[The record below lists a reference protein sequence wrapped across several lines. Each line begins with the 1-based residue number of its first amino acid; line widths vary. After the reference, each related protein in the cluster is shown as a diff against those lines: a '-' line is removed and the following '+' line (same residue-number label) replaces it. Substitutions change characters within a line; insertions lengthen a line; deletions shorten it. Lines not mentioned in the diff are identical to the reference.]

1 MILLERF
8 VPFFKKNN
16 IPMEPKTGKLKTE
29 KPWAEALKAMA
40 NP

>member
-1 MILLERF
+1 
-8 VPFFKKNN
+8 
-16 IPMEPKTGKLKTE
+16 MEPKTGKLKTE